1 MLKTS
6 SIIPL
11 AVDEEVRRNKL
22 VQDAKKSIEPERQ
35 QVQEDYIQ
43 KKAFE
48 LAGPD
53 TSANELAK
61 IEAAIRLATEQK
73 FLTEDVILYLDDHVP
88 TTVGTILADK
98 QKYHGASLS
107 DPLEPDNTRGKAKL
121 FLTGTRPIVH
131 SFLHGGRVFQLR
143 SQTRSIQLG
152 AGRFHE
158 ITKEMADGLA
168 AEPDLYCTDIGPVLV
183 DINHAGIPRIQE
195 ANVETL
201 TARVA
206 ATTRFYVV
214 GKDKDGNIKELDKDP
229 PHRPLQNLAKRKDKI
244 GFKPLNGIV
253 SAPTLRLDGTV
264 IQTPGYDQD
273 TGLLYMTD
281 EPPPQ
286 IPLHPSDAQLA
297 AAQRLLMG
305 AFAKFDFAS
314 DLDKSIMLTA
324 LLTATIRRILP
335 TAPGI
340 IHSATTAGSGKTK
353 LAQCIDI
360 MAGGQGATTALPSEK
375 EELRKAVTS
384 SLMEGAPGII
394 YDNVTGLLRSDYLC
408 AVLSS
413 PTHSDRILGASRT
426 VTVSTNAMFQFT
438 GNNLDPAGDLSR
450 RTLKIYLDPKCE
462 SPWKRKFDFDPV
474 EVVRRDRIKL
484 TVAALTLLR
493 GYIAAGRPQ
502 VVKSHTGSFEQW
514 SKLVRQCVI
523 WLDLPDPE
531 GAMHDNHEADPDT
544 EALRRILI
552 AWHSI
557 FDTQRVSNADIGKH
571 LNAGH
576 SELISAFQDA
586 IPNGISA
593 TKIAHWLKYRRGR
606 VVGGYRI
613 ENYKAGN
620 ERGWYLQ
627 EMEE

>member
-1 MLKTS
+1 MLNTDN
-6 SIIPL
+6 ITHL
-11 AVDEEVRRNKL
+11 TDEEEAQYNRL
-22 VQDAKKSIEPERQ
+22 VQDAKKAAEPMQ
-35 QVQEDYIQ
+35 QEVREDYIQ
-43 KKAFE
+43 KKAIE
-48 LAGPD
+48 LAGTGASTD
-53 TSANELAK
+53 ELKKA
-61 IEAAIRLATEQK
+61 EATVRLATEQK
-73 FLTEDVILYLDDHVP
+73 FLTEDVVLNLDDHGP

-143 SQTRSIQLG
+143 SQTRSIQMG
-152 AGRFHE
+152 PGRFDE
-158 ITKEMADGLA
+158 ITKEIAEGLA
-168 AEPDLYCTDIGPVLV
+168 AEPDLFSTDMGPALV
-183 DINHAGIPRIQE
+183 DTNHAGTPRIQE

-206 ATTRFYVV
+206 ATTRFYIAR
-214 GKDKDGNIKELDKDP
+214 KDKDGNIKEFDKDP
-229 PHRPLQNLAKRKDKI
+229 PHRHIQNLAKRKDKI

-253 SAPTLRLDGTV
+253 SAPTLRPDGT
-264 IQTPGYDQD
+264 ILQTPGYDRD

-281 EPPPQ
+281 EPPPLA
-286 IPLHPSDAQLA
+286 PLHPS
-297 AAQRLLMG
+297 AAQSSAALRLLMEP
-305 AFAKFDFAS
+305 FAEFDYATP
-314 DLDKSIMLTA
+314 LDKSVMLTA
-324 LLTATIRRILP
+324 LLTASIRRILP

-360 MAGGQGATTALPSEK
+360 LAGGQGATTALPSEK

-384 SLMEGAPGII
+384 SLMEGIPGII
-394 YDNVTGLLRSDYLC
+394 YDNVTGQLRSDYLC

-462 SPWKRKFDFDPV
+462 SPWKRQFDFDPV
-474 EVVRRDRIKL
+474 EMVRRDRIKL

-493 GYIAAGRPQ
+493 GYISAGRPR
-502 VVKSHTGSFEQW
+502 VVEGHTGSFEQW

-523 WLDLPDPE
+523 WLDYPDPE
-531 GAMHDNHEADPDT
+531 SAMHDNHEADPDT
-544 EALRRILI
+544 EALRRILL

-557 FDTQRVSNADIGKH
+557 FCTKRVSNTDISNHINTGR
-571 LNAGH
+571 
-576 SELISAFQDA
+576 SPLIIAFQDT

-593 TKIAHWLKYRRGR
+593 HKIAHWLKYRRGR

-613 ENYKAGN
+613 ENYKSGN